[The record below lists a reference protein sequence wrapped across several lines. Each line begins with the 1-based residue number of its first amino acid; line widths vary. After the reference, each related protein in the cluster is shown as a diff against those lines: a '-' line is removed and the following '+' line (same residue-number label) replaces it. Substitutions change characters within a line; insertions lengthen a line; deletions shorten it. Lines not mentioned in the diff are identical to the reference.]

1 MVPFSAQSTVSGGDS
16 TGFSSSRPMS
26 YPDRRPPL
34 ALRVALAHVWLLA
47 IPLYIGIWV
56 LVVYA
61 TNSLDLSPLPSPRT
75 IQGLVALGLLLI
87 VRAGA
92 FTWLHKYIG
101 WVRQDRFLRRDAAAA
116 LRLAKRH
123 LRRTGTATELRRSG
137 DAEDQM
143 LREACARLQQAL
155 RIGFPSR
162 VISCL
167 DGLLFVLGSP
177 PQLPIKSSVR
187 EFLESIAFAVLLT
200 QLLNALVVEWVEIPS
215 GSMLPTLQFGD
226 HVVVIRMRYGLR
238 LPGTDHRLFAKQA
251 RPQRGD
257 VVSFV
262 FPQAPKRRQ
271 IGRIVALSG
280 DTVQRCG
287 SELFVNHQALIRQQ
301 VSASCE
307 YYDYES
313 ELPHAALL
321 HRGCIA
327 YREHCGRESYFT
339 ISMVQEG
346 VAPSV
351 CGEEQSVQEGHVF
364 VVGDNRDTVSLV
376 GLVPESNI
384 HGKVWLNFWS
394 TGDKTSVRWERM
406 FRRIHQ

>member
-1 MVPFSAQSTVSGGDS
+1 M
-16 TGFSSSRPMS
+16 
-26 YPDRRPPL
+26 
-34 ALRVALAHVWLLA
+34 
-47 IPLYIGIWV
+47 
-56 LVVYA
+56 
-61 TNSLDLSPLPSPRT
+61 
-75 IQGLVALGLLLI
+75 ALGLLLI

-123 LRRTGTATELRRSG
+123 LRRTGTATELRRSE
-137 DAEDQM
+137 DAEDQR

-262 FPQAPKRRQ
+262 FPQALPSRWYRKGWLLPCVVKNRVFKKDSSLWSVTIATRS
-271 IGRIVALSG
+271 ALSAWCRSR
-280 DTVQRCG
+280 T
-287 SELFVNHQALIRQQ
+287 
-301 VSASCE
+301 
-307 YYDYES
+307 
-313 ELPHAALL
+313 
-321 HRGCIA
+321 
-327 YREHCGRESYFT
+327 
-339 ISMVQEG
+339 
-346 VAPSV
+346 
-351 CGEEQSVQEGHVF
+351 
-364 VVGDNRDTVSLV
+364 
-376 GLVPESNI
+376 
-384 HGKVWLNFWS
+384 S
-394 TGDKTSVRWERM
+394 TARSG
-406 FRRIHQ
+406 